1 MNEQGAE
8 KKQLRTPE
16 MFALAVA
23 STAGRSVYD
32 NVPVY
37 PKVVAPTGLDRASSS
52 SSKAF
57 KSGTLADAVNKLVGR
72 PSFNVP
78 ASGIMGIMSNRTVA
92 NQGFAA

>member
-1 MNEQGAE
+1 MSEQASE
-8 KKQLRTPE
+8 SKQLQASQ
-16 MFALAVA
+16 MFAVAVA
-23 STAGRSVYD
+23 ATAGRSVYD

-37 PKVVAPTGLDRASSS
+37 PKVVAPSGLNRTGS

-57 KSGTLADAVNKLVGR
+57 NSGSLADAVNKLVGR

-78 ASGIMGIMSNRTVA
+78 ACGIVDILSTRTVA